1 MRRPSPLVSAVAAAG
16 ITAGVVG
23 GCSSLTDAQKQDA
36 KSMGDIASRFQNGQ
50 PIPSEPWSQYR
61 QTLIDAEV
69 AQMRGT
75 QTTSFWFSRGAGG
88 QGTPIGTCPSLGFP
102 VPASAQLSNPLAPVL
117 KTDGSSTGV
126 AVGQMEPNGVY
137 TGDTAG
143 TFVVCA
149 GSGGKPY
156 LTYVEADVVTVGGP
170 AEWRDGK
177 VQPTG
182 APTVA
187 AGVKK

>member
-1 MRRPSPLVSAVAAAG
+1 MRRPSPLTAAAAAAG
-16 ITAGVVG
+16 ITAALTV
-23 GCSSLTDAQKQDA
+23 GCSSMTDAQKQDA
-36 KSMGDIASRFQNGQ
+36 KAMGDIASRFQNGQ

-61 QTLIDAEV
+61 QTLIDAET

-88 QGTPIGTCPSLGFP
+88 QGQPIGTCPSLGFP
-102 VPASAQLSNPLAPVL
+102 VPASAQLSNPQQAQWGNNGAA
-117 KTDGSSTGV
+117 TS
-126 AVGQMEPNGVY
+126 VGQMEPNGVY

-149 GSGGKPY
+149 GTGGKPY

-187 AGVKK
+187 AGVKR